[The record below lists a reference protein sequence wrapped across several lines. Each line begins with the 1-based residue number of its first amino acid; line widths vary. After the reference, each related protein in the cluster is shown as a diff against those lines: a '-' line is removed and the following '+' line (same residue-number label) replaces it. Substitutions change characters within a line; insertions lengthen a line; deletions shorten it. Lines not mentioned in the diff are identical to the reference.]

1 MRIFSKI
8 SLIISFL
15 IVFANNDVCAQFIDE
30 ASSPLDVGI
39 TYYKLAREIPDFES
53 WASHTQEYG
62 TALEES
68 KAEVLEE
75 ETQRLQRAFAEYDHT
90 ISPIN
95 IRTLVDVSVK
105 EGEKPKLSIT
115 FPNKKNS
122 YFPYTYAGEDYAL
135 IAENSDVLADIPIE
149 VFEVEQIKEKI
160 PNDGKIFLILN
171 TVAYKVNTKE
181 QLKDN
186 NLKFRPLLAKI
197 GGISLY
203 NSELESVW
211 SWKAGWYSRVRRSLV
226 SKEQENAVQN

>member
-1 MRIFSKI
+1 MRIFSRLF
-8 SLIISFL
+8 LIISF
-15 IVFANNDVCAQFIDE
+15 VTAFANTEARAQFIEE
-30 ASSPLDVGI
+30 ASSPLDVAI
-39 TYYKLAREIPDFES
+39 TYYKLSREIPDFQN
-53 WASHTQEYG
+53 WASSTQEYG

-68 KAEVLEE
+68 KDEVLDE
-75 ETQRLQRAFAEYDHT
+75 ETQTLQKAFAEYDYT

-105 EGEKPKLSIT
+105 EGAQPKLSIT

-149 VFEVEQIKEKI
+149 VFEVEQIKEKL
-160 PNDGKIFLILN
+160 PDDGKILLILN

-181 QLKDN
+181 QLEDN
-186 NLKFRPLLAKI
+186 NLQYRPLLAKI

-211 SWKAGWYSRVRRSLV
+211 SWKASWYSRVRRGLI